1 MTDTL
6 RVPQAWLTF
15 TGCALA
21 TAILYWAQA
30 VIVPVAFATLMAFLL
45 TPVVTALQRSIGRV
59 PSVIAVVALAF
70 AAFGL
75 LAWLV
80 TQQLGGLLVD
90 LPTYQ
95 QNIEQKIR
103 DVRGAGTGSPLAKLQ
118 DSVHELQR
126 EIDPEHQPGR
136 AARPLV
142 VSPEPSD
149 RLWGFPAQIGP
160 VIGSLA
166 TAGLVVAL
174 VIFMLLEREA
184 LRNRL
189 IRLFGHRRL
198 VMTTRALDEA
208 GSRVSRYLLMQ
219 SIVNALFGTTAGIGL
234 YLIGMPYPLLWG
246 ALAGALRYIPY
257 VGPTVGVLAPLL
269 VALALEGWIRP
280 VLVLALF
287 IALELITNLALEV
300 VVYAGVAGIS
310 QVALLV
316 AVAFWAWLWGP
327 LGILM
332 ATPLTVCLAV
342 MGKYVPGLEFVS
354 TLISDEPVL
363 APDVSY
369 YQRLLAGDQAEAIEI
384 AERHAHGDAPAE
396 STYDAIMLPA
406 LTYAERDRIQGRLS
420 VEEERAVIEATREL
434 LADAPVREAQRRA
447 PENRVPA
454 AVRVLGVAA
463 DGEGDV
469 VALRM
474 LADLLEGTPIA
485 LELQPGPMLT
495 SEVVEA
501 VQREAYRAVCIAD
514 LPPSPPSKSRSIAK
528 RLRAVAPDLP
538 IEVGRWAPAPLA
550 DDSDEALRASGATHV
565 SVSLVQTRDY
575 LRGLLPA
582 TPEVE
587 EPPARPRRRFFRLGA
602 GRAAASEE

>member
-1 MTDTL
+1 MTDAV
-6 RVPQAWLTF
+6 RVPQPWLTF
-15 TGCALA
+15 TGCVLA
-21 TAILYWAQA
+21 TAILYWAKA
-30 VIVPVAFATLMAFLL
+30 VIVPIAFATLMAFLL
-45 TPVVTALQRSIGRV
+45 TPVVTWLQRWVGRV
-59 PSVIAVVALAF
+59 AAVFAVVVLAF
-70 AAFGL
+70 AALGL
-75 LAWLV
+75 AGWLA
-80 TQQLGGLLVD
+80 TQQLGSLLVD

-95 QNIEQKIR
+95 QNLEQKIR
-103 DVRGAGTGSPLAKLQ
+103 DIRGAGTGGSLEKLQ
-118 DSVHELQR
+118 DSVEELQG
-126 EIDPEHQPGR
+126 EIDGQREPAAP
-136 AARPLV
+136 AAPARPLI
-142 VSPEPSD
+142 VSPPAD
-149 RLWGFPAQIGP
+149 RPWVFPAQVGP
-160 VIGSLA
+160 LLELVA
-166 TAGLVVAL
+166 TAGLIVVL

-189 IRLFGHRRL
+189 ILLFGHRRL

-219 SIVNALFGTTAGIGL
+219 SIVNVAFGTCAGIGL

-257 VGPTVGVLAPLL
+257 VGPTVGALAPLL
-269 VALALEGWIRP
+269 VALALEGWVKP
-280 VLVLALF
+280 VLVLTLF
-287 IALELITNLALEV
+287 LALELFTNLVLET

-327 LGILM
+327 LGFLL

-342 MGKYVPGLEFVS
+342 IGKYVPGLEFVS

-384 AERHAHGDAPAE
+384 AERHANGEDAAE

-406 LTYAERDRIQGRLS
+406 LNYAERDRIEGRLTAD
-420 VEEERAVIEATREL
+420 EERGVIEATREL
-434 LADAPVREAQRRA
+434 LAEAPVPLPEGETANAGA
-447 PENRVPA
+447 PGA
-454 AVRVLGVAA
+454 IRVLGVPA

-474 LADLLEGTPIA
+474 LADLLSGTPIS
-485 LELQPGPMLT
+485 LELQAGNLLT
-495 SEVVEA
+495 SEIVEI

-528 RLRAVAPDLP
+528 RLRGVASELP
-538 IEVGRWAPAPLA
+538 IVVGRWAPAALA
-550 DDSDEALRASGATHV
+550 DENYEALRAAGATHV
-565 SVSLVQTRDY
+565 AASLVESRDY
-575 LRGLLPA
+575 LRGLFP
-582 TPEVE
+582 
-587 EPPARPRRRFFRLGA
+587 PPADEPVAKPRRFFRFGA
-602 GRAAASEE
+602 GRAVVGKE